1 MSTETLKVGI
11 LGSGDVG
18 KALAVGFAEYGHSVT
33 IGSRSPEKLQAWH
46 DEATPGAT
54 ADCGS
59 IALGSFA
66 DAADFGSIIVL
77 ATLFT
82 GTENA
87 IRLAGSDRF
96 AGKVV
101 IDATN
106 PLAFHEDGPPTL
118 IYGHTDS
125 GGEHVQK
132 WLPNARVVKAFN
144 IVGNAH
150 MVDPE
155 FPGGTPD
162 MFICGNDAAAK
173 QTVADILSQFGWN
186 TVDIGDI
193 AGSRLLEPLCILWVT
208 YGLTTG
214 TWNHAFA
221 LLRK

>member
-96 AGKVV
+96 AGNRPPSST
-101 IDATN
+101 AT
-106 PLAFHEDGPPTL
+106 PTPE
-118 IYGHTDS
+118 GSTSRS
-125 GGEHVQK
+125 GY
-132 WLPNARVVKAFN
+132 P
-144 IVGNAH
+144 
-150 MVDPE
+150 
-155 FPGGTPD
+155 TP
-162 MFICGNDAAAK
+162 A
-173 QTVADILSQFGWN
+173 S
-186 TVDIGDI
+186 
-193 AGSRLLEPLCILWVT
+193 
-208 YGLTTG
+208 
-214 TWNHAFA
+214 
-221 LLRK
+221 